1 MVEAEILADRAMYG
15 AWPSAQSD
23 VLLVGTEYH
32 LGTTRFF
39 QYIMSI
45 FAAFANEACVLG
57 RSGIWTADRID
68 REARQCLRLTAIEA
82 RNKYSGRADLHIPK
96 VTDEVGNIDRPV
108 MEHLETYPEWQ
119 RFQSKL
125 LEVAKA
131 HSQAR
136 NVGAP
141 LSTAANDSH
150 SGQASGGGSQA
161 LEKPGSSDK
170 PRTTE
175 GIKAP
180 AIPGDPFR
188 LAPSPPQGI
197 VEEAMAER
205 PVLPPETRAAIERAV
220 GKVLS

>member
-1 MVEAEILADRAMYG
+1 MQTLATLILSPGRVRRKKAMEYPAEFNKIARANMVEAEILADRAMYG

-119 RFQSKL
+119 RFQSK
-125 LEVAKA
+125 
-131 HSQAR
+131 QIGR
-136 NVGAP
+136 
-141 LSTAANDSH
+141 
-150 SGQASGGGSQA
+150 ASC
-161 LEKPGSSDK
+161 
-170 PRTTE
+170 R
-175 GIKAP
+175 
-180 AIPGDPFR
+180 
-188 LAPSPPQGI
+188 
-197 VEEAMAER
+197 ER
-205 PVLPPETRAAIERAV
+205 V
-220 GKVLS
+220 